1 MNIVVLQGKLSKVP
15 EERTLPS
22 GQRLVTY
29 EVAVRPPGGRAEPVP
44 VVWYEAPPS
53 ALRLGPGAEVVVTGR
68 VRQRFFRAGGATQ
81 SRTEVVAAAVVA
93 HRSRRRAADAVR
105 AAVEAVIRSAGS

>member
-1 MNIVVLQGKLSKVP
+1 MNIVVLQGKLSKEP
-15 EERTLPS
+15 EERTLSS

-29 EVAVRPPGGRAEPVP
+29 EVAVQPPGGRTELVP

-53 ALRLGPGAEVVVTGR
+53 ALRFGPGTELVVTGR
-68 VRQRFFRAGGATQ
+68 VRRRFFRAGGTTQ

-93 HRSRRRAADAVR
+93 RRSRRRAADAVQV
-105 AAVEAVIRSAGS
+105 AVEAIVASADQ